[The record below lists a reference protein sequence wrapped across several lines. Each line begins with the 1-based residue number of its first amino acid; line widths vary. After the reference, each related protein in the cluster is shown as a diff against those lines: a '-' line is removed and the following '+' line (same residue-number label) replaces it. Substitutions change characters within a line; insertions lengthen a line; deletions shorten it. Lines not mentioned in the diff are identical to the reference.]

1 MKLLLNFDVFALN
14 AVCLTIPLL
23 SGVFLMKVCLWM
35 FVLLDRSLLRTE
47 LAMIVVLLLGGFQM
61 GTH

>member
-1 MKLLLNFDVFALN
+1 MKLLLSFDVLALN

-23 SGVFLMKVCLWM
+23 LDVFLMKVWLWM